1 MGCHPGGI
9 LLTPCPPGLLWD
21 DEFKI
26 CRMESSTCNRR
37 DVIIPEHADGQA
49 EEAKK
54 TDAKP
59 EALQTFQDVSES
71 NQSPDTLSL
80 IRNTDDCV
88 LNSCDGKEVGRYA
101 FCKSCRLYVYCN
113 PKGRLVMQGCPPGLK
128 WDDAHK
134 RCKIVSST
142 CGLSWPHDSSEED
155 TAESTEDPAESTED
169 PAESAEDPVES
180 VESAE
185 DPVESAESAESAEDP
200 AESAESVE
208 SAEDPVES
216 AESVESAED
225 PAESAEDPAESAE
238 ENLESAESKEVESNE
253 LYMDRPK
260 IQDFIEALREKARK
274 S

>member
-59 EALQTFQDVSES
+59 DALQTFQDVSES
-71 NQSPDTLSL
+71 NRSPDTLSL

-88 LNSCDGKEVGRYA
+88 LNSCDGREVGRYA

-142 CGLSWPHDSSEED
+142 CGLSWPQDSSEED
-155 TAESTEDPAESTED
+155 TAESTEDH
-169 PAESAEDPVES
+169 VES

-185 DPVESAESAESAEDP
+185 DPVESVESTEDP
-200 AESAESVE
+200 AESVESVEDPGE
-208 SAEDPVES
+208 SAEDTTES
-216 AESVESAED
+216 T
-225 PAESAEDPAESAE
+225 EDPAESAE